1 MALVMKNSIA
11 FLGPEGTFA
20 HVAGISRFG
29 KNSNLVPK
37 ASIKEVFD
45 FVTSNESHLGIVP
58 IENSSGGT
66 ISPTV
71 DCLTEG
77 QYDGLKIRES
87 LSLNVRLAL
96 MAKKKDSSQI
106 KVIYSHHAPLHHCQA
121 WLDKH
126 YPRVPREDVPS
137 TGFAVKQALK
147 EKGAAAIG
155 NKMAG
160 EIYGLDILDFP
171 IEESIENVTQFLVLG
186 HSELQDTKKDRT
198 TLLVTLPNRPGSL
211 VQFLEPFKNEGI
223 DLSRIISRP
232 VPGKP
237 ETYSFLVDLK
247 GAQGEKHVQKALK
260 KVEKNSETFR
270 VVGTYPVRNRYTS

>member
-155 NKMAG
+155 NRNRAG
-160 EIYGLDILDFP
+160 ERWSAIRRCQSDRCNRRRGISFDAKRAGIP
-171 IEESIENVTQFLVLG
+171 EQIHNRCRV
-186 HSELQDTKKDRT
+186 DTLNCKSHHARDGARQKRQPTSHQNSPNYLKT
-198 TLLVTLPNRPGSL
+198 T
-211 VQFLEPFKNEGI
+211 EP
-223 DLSRIISRP
+223 
-232 VPGKP
+232 
-237 ETYSFLVDLK
+237 
-247 GAQGEKHVQKALK
+247 
-260 KVEKNSETFR
+260 VEHQ
-270 VVGTYPVRNRYTS
+270 